1 MTAMNITI
9 IGAGIGGLSAAI
21 ALQQKGHRV
30 KVFEQAPSLGEI
42 GAGIMLTPN
51 AVKALNSLGLEERL
65 AELAVEPGHS
75 VYRRFDTAEEMMRAP
90 LKDRMFA
97 TYGARYFH
105 IHRADLH
112 RMLMDAVRDQN
123 PDAITVDHTLVDFA
137 QNGSTVTAHFS
148 NGESHTGD
156 VLIGCDGI
164 RSALRQSLFGSEE
177 PRFTGQIAYRGM
189 VPVEGLPATVVEPVS
204 VSWLGEHKHVIQYGV
219 RQRQF
224 INYVA
229 IVATDAWTEEG
240 WNRPAN
246 VSEVVE
252 TFAGWH
258 DDILALMKATPPDN
272 CYKWGLFDR
281 EPIAEWTRG
290 RVTLL
295 GDAAHPM
302 LPFMAQG
309 SAMAMEDAVVLGR
322 ALSATDSAEEG
333 LSVYE
338 NIRRERTTW
347 IVQQS
352 RKATDLYQ
360 RLTGD
365 KSQQRA
371 SNLDEVY
378 GYDAT
383 TVSL

>member
-1 MTAMNITI
+1 MIPLNVLIA
-9 IGAGIGGLSAAI
+9 GAGIGGLSAAL
-21 ALQQKGHRV
+21 ALQRCGHSVR
-30 KVFEQAPSLGEI
+30 VFEQALALGEI

-51 AVKALNSLGLEERL
+51 AVKVLNFLGLEERL
-65 AELAVEPGHS
+65 SRLAVEPEQS

-90 LKDRMFA
+90 LKDRMLA

-112 RMLMDAVRDQN
+112 ELLMEAVLAQESAAVSVGCALTGYDQDEN
-123 PDAITVDHTLVDFA
+123 
-137 QNGSTVTAHFS
+137 SVTAVFE
-148 NGESHTGD
+148 NGETASGD

-164 RSALRQSLFGSEE
+164 RSVLRQTLWGDEQ
-177 PRFTGQIAYRGM
+177 PRFTGQAAFRGM
-189 VPVEGLPATVVEPVS
+189 VPREGLPATVVEPVS
-204 VSWLGEHKHVIQYGV
+204 VSWLGEQKHIIQYGV
-219 RQRQF
+219 RGRTV

-229 IVATDAWTEEG
+229 IVATDEWTEEG
-240 WNRPAN
+240 WNRSAD

-252 TFAGWH
+252 TFDGWH
-258 DDILALMKATPPDN
+258 EDVLALLKATPPDN
-272 CYKWGLFDR
+272 CYKWGLYDR
-281 EPIAEWTRG
+281 EPIEQWTQG

-309 SAMAMEDAVVLGR
+309 SAMALEDAAVLAR
-322 ALSATDSAEEG
+322 ALAGCDSAEQG
-333 LSVYE
+333 LNIYE
-338 NIRRERTTW
+338 RARRDRTAW

-365 KSQQRA
+365 KSLQRA
-371 SNLDEVY
+371 SNLDAVY

-383 TVSL
+383 NTPL